1 MIAFMVFVTG
11 AAISLA
17 VFFLGRGLAGF
28 TPEFDRETL
37 DRVGLVGAFA
47 LYCGAGPILLARSID
62 RGMAERPAV
71 MVRNTLLL
79 TFLLLLWTGALGVV
93 AVESTRT
100 LL

>member
-37 DRVGLVGAFA
+37 ERVGLVGSFA
-47 LYCGAGPILLARSID
+47 LFCGAGPILLARAID
-62 RGMAERPAV
+62 RGLAERPAA
-71 MVRNTLLL
+71 MLLNTVLL
-79 TFLLLLWTGALGVV
+79 TFLFLLWTASLGVV
-93 AVESTRT
+93 AVESTRAF
-100 LL
+100 L